1 MKKLQ
6 IGTRITRRDS
16 HSMDCY
22 LKDIAN
28 YGLLSID
35 EEVALAQRI
44 RTGDK
49 AALDSMVLGNL
60 RFVVSVAKHYENLGL
75 ELSDLISAGN
85 IGLITAAKR
94 FDETVGVKF
103 CSYAVWW
110 IRQSI
115 TQALAQE
122 GHLIKL
128 PANQQANMSRVTKE
142 AAHLE
147 QELQRTPSPTEIT
160 DRIDE
165 REELIAKAVA
175 AAEKPQS
182 LDAPLAIDEETPRI
196 DTMADMDSPAP
207 DEGLMKESL
216 HSDIECALSNLSH
229 SERNI
234 VKMYY
239 GIDQPHAYSMNE
251 IALRMRLTSERVRQ
265 LHGRA
270 LQRLLHN
277 PNSERLRTY
286 L

>member
-28 YGLLSID
+28 YDLLTSE
-35 EEVALAQRI
+35 EEVELAQRI

-49 AALDSMVLGNL
+49 VALDSLILGNV
-60 RFVVSVAKHYENLGL
+60 RFVISVAKHYENLGL

-94 FDETVGVKF
+94 FDETIGVRF

-115 TQALAQE
+115 LQALAKE
-122 GHLIKL
+122 GHLVKV
-128 PANQQANMSRVTKE
+128 PANQLANMSRVTKE

-182 LDAPLAIDEETPRI
+182 LDAPMSPDEETKRI
-196 DTMADMDSPAP
+196 DLIADTDSPTP
-207 DEGLMKESL
+207 DGSLMKDSL
-216 HSDIECALSNLSH
+216 HSDIECALSNLTRN
-229 SERNI
+229 ERNI

>member
-1 MKKLQ
+1 MRQLKITKSITNRESEALEKYLSE
-6 IGTRITRRDS
+6 IGKEELVS
-16 HSMDCY
+16 
-22 LKDIAN
+22 AE
-28 YGLLSID
+28 
-35 EEVALAQRI
+35 EEVELAQRI

-49 AALDSMVLGNL
+49 VALDSLILGNV
-60 RFVVSVAKHYENLGL
+60 RFVISVAKHYENLGL

-94 FDETVGVKF
+94 FDETIGVRF

-115 TQALAQE
+115 LQALAKE
-122 GHLIKL
+122 GHLVKV
-128 PANQQANMSRVTKE
+128 PANQLANMSRVTKE

-216 HSDIECALSNLSH
+216 HSDIECALSNLSQ